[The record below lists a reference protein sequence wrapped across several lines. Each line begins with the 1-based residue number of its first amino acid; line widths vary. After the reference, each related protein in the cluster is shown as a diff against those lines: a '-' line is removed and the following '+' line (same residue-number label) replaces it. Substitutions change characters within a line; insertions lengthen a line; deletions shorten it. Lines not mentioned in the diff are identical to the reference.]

1 MSSNIKTPKQAL
13 NPAFLKQKPDRS
25 SIELFK
31 KEFIS
36 LLDKINDSESEEFH
50 KNLIIEFLNSV
61 YYKDNNYINT
71 KGRTDLVIHNGK
83 STDSPVGVLV
93 EVKKPTNKSEMVSK
107 SNLNAKSFQELVLYY
122 LRERKTSKNFEL
134 KYLIITNINEWF
146 IFDAQDF
153 ETLFYKN
160 RDLVK
165 KFEQFEAKTLSGT
178 TTDFFYTDIASGAI
192 DKVKDVIP
200 YTYFDIRDY
209 NKILRNADKE
219 DDRKLIALYK
229 FLSPVK
235 LLKLPFANDN
245 NQLNKDFYA
254 ELLHILGLEEIK
266 EKSQKFIVR
275 KAVGN
280 RDNGSVIENAINELD
295 SMDKLPRLAY
305 RGQFGNTLE
314 DQLFNVALE
323 LSITWINRILFL
335 KLLEAQIIRYHSEDK
350 KYSFLSSDK
359 IEGYD
364 DLNSLF
370 FQILARK
377 EEDRRDGY
385 IKDKF
390 SHVPYLNSSL
400 FELSELEN
408 DTIAIS
414 NLRDKAKI
422 GLYSKSVLKAKD
434 FSDGRIYPLD
444 YLLRFLDAYDFSSEG
459 SEDIQEEGK
468 PLISA
473 SVLGLIFE
481 KINGYKDG
489 SYFTPSYITMYMC
502 KDTITRTVINKFNET
517 KRWNCNTV
525 NDLYN
530 NISDLAE
537 ANAIFDSVKICDPAV
552 GSGHFLVS
560 ALNEMIALKSELGI
574 LVDRTGKRLRDY
586 RITVEND
593 ELIVSDNEFG
603 IFKYVPH
610 NHDSQR
616 VQETLFHEKQ
626 TIIENCLFGVDI
638 NPNSVKICQ
647 LRLWVELLK
656 HTYYKSDTGRLETL
670 PNIDINIKCGNSLIS
685 RFALD
690 EDLKPILKGLNI
702 SIYDYKDAVSQYRNA
717 HNKEDKKRLE
727 AFISD
732 IKTNLKTEIG
742 RNDKNSRNLLK
753 WQRELSKVNAPSLF
767 ELTPKE
773 QKAIK
778 TKITEAQKNI
788 DKYKSII
795 DEIKNNKIYRNA
807 LEWRIEFPEVLNDD
821 GDFVGFDAIIG
832 NPPYMRIQGIR
843 DNDPA
848 MADMY
853 NHIYTAATGSYDLY
867 ALFTEKALTLVRDTA
882 YVNFI
887 MPVKWTNAAFGKGL
901 REVVASVNAMS
912 RIINFGSFMVFDVS
926 TYTGLQWFKK
936 NSDVLEYI
944 DIADDVTTSIEL
956 NTWLNELTEESYNKI
971 PESGLS
977 EESWVLSN
985 GPILAILEKL
995 NKQPRKLSDVFDK
1008 IFQGLATSKDDVY
1021 FLYECEA
1028 DDDYITG
1035 HSKYLDCRIKIERG
1049 LVKPL
1054 LKGED
1059 VHRYEPVKSD
1069 RFVIFP
1075 YRKDGDSAILYTEQ
1089 ELDSCFPLGYAYL
1102 KQCETA
1108 LRGRE
1113 KGRFNLDGEWFQY
1126 SRKQGISSAEC
1137 EKLVAPEISKGG
1149 NFSYDKKGEF
1159 YSTTKI
1165 YGYIKK
1171 EGIPE
1176 DYNFWLGLLNSQL
1189 FWFFIQNTG
1198 YVLRGGYFTFKTD
1211 YIQPFPVPE
1220 IIPDL
1225 IYKNVSETA
1234 SQILAKKELDIKN
1247 DTSELEK
1254 TIDRIIYNLYGF
1266 DETDIKI
1273 IEEAGID
1280 GFF

>member
-1 MSSNIKTPKQAL
+1 MQPNIKTPKQAL
-13 NPAFLKQKPDRS
+13 NPAFLKQKPDRR

-36 LLDKINDSESEEFH
+36 LLDKVNDVESEEFH

-61 YYKDNNYINT
+61 YYKDNYYINT
-71 KGRTDLVIHNGK
+71 KERSDLVIHNGK
-83 STDSPVGVLV
+83 STGSPVGVLA
-93 EVKKPTNKSEMVSK
+93 EVKKPTNKFEMVSK

-122 LRERKTSKNFEL
+122 LRERKTAKNFEL
-134 KYLIITNINEWF
+134 RHLVITNINEWF
-146 IFDAQDF
+146 VFDAQDF
-153 ETLFYKN
+153 DKHFYKN
-160 RDLVK
+160 GDLVN
-165 KFEQFEAKTLSGT
+165 KFEQFEAKTLSST
-178 TTDFFYTDIASGAI
+178 STNFFYSEIASPAI
-192 DKVKDVIP
+192 EKVKTLIP
-200 YTYFDIRDY
+200 YTHFDIRDY

-229 FLSPVK
+229 FLSPTT
-235 LLKLPFANDN
+235 LLKQSFAEDN
-245 NQLNKDFYA
+245 NNLNKEFYA

-275 KAVGN
+275 KSVGN
-280 RDNGSVIENAINELD
+280 RDNGSIIENAINELD
-295 SMDKLPRLAY
+295 AMDKLSRLPNKAQY
-305 RGQFGNTLE
+305 GKTRE
-314 DQLFNVALE
+314 EQLFNVALE
-323 LSITWINRILFL
+323 LSIIWINRILFL
-335 KLLEAQIIRYHSEDK
+335 KLLEAQIIRYHNDDN
-350 KYSFLSSDK
+350 KYSFLSSDR
-359 IEGYD
+359 IDGYD

-370 FQILARK
+370 FQILAR
-377 EEDRRDGY
+377 EEKDRREGS

-408 DTIAIS
+408 YTIAIS

-422 GLYSKSVLKAKD
+422 GLYNKSALKQKD
-434 FSDGRIYPLD
+434 FSNGHIQPLD
-444 YLLRFLDAYDFSSEG
+444 YLLKFLDAYDFSSEG
-459 SEDIQEEGK
+459 SEDIQEEDK

-502 KDTITRTVINKFNET
+502 RETITRTVIRKFNET
-517 KRWNCNTV
+517 KNWECTCV

-530 NISDLAE
+530 KITDHSE
-537 ANAIFDSVKICDPAV
+537 ANAIFNSIKICDPAV

-574 LVDRTGKRLRDY
+574 LVDRNGKRLRDY
-586 RITVEND
+586 KVTVEND
-593 ELIVSDNEFG
+593 ELIISDREFG

-647 LRLWVELLK
+647 LRLWIELLK
-656 HTYYKSDTGRLETL
+656 HTYYKSDTHKLETL

-690 EDLKPILKGLNI
+690 ENLKPILADLHI
-702 SIYDYKDAVSQYRNA
+702 TIQEYKDAVSQYRNA
-717 HNKEDKKRLE
+717 HNKDDKKRLE
-727 AFISD
+727 ALIFE

-742 RNDKNSRNLLK
+742 RNDKNSRELRR
-753 WQRELSKVNAPSLF
+753 WQRELSKVNSPSLF

-773 QKAIK
+773 QKSLTA
-778 TKITEAQKNI
+778 KISLAQQNI
-788 DKYKSII
+788 DKYRNVI
-795 DEIKNNKIYRNA
+795 DEIKNNKLYLNA

-821 GDFVGFDAIIG
+821 GDFIGFDAIIG

-843 DNDPA
+843 ENDPK

-853 NHIYTAATGSYDLY
+853 NSIYTSATGSYDLY
-867 ALFTEKALTLVRDTA
+867 ALFTEKALSLVRGEA

-901 REVVASVNAMS
+901 REVVSLENAITK
-912 RIINFGSFMVFDVS
+912 IINFGSFMVFDVS

-936 NSDVLEYI
+936 NSDILEYI
-944 DIADDVTTSIEL
+944 EANDKIGTSDEL
-956 NTWLNELTEESYNKI
+956 NTWLKELSSESFNRI
-971 PESGLS
+971 PANGLS
-977 EESWVLSN
+977 ETSWVLSDSS
-985 GPILAILEKL
+985 IMEVLEKL
-995 NKQPRKLSDVFDK
+995 NRQPRRLSDIFDK

-1021 FLYECEA
+1021 FLYECEF
-1028 DDDYITG
+1028 DDQYITG
-1035 HSKYLDCRIKIERG
+1035 FSKYLNERIKIERG

-1059 VHRYEPVKSD
+1059 VHRYEPVQSD

-1075 YRKDGDSAILYTEQ
+1075 YRKDEEVAVLYTEP
-1089 ELDSCFPLGYAYL
+1089 ELESEFPLGYAYL
-1102 KQCETA
+1102 KRCESA

-1113 KGRFNLDGEWFQY
+1113 KGRLEKDSYWYKYIYPKNLVLFDN
-1126 SRKQGISSAEC
+1126 
-1137 EKLVAPEISKGG
+1137 EKLVAPEISRKG
-1149 NFSYDKKGEF
+1149 NFSYDKNGEF
-1159 YSTTKI
+1159 YSTTTV

-1171 EGIPE
+1171 PEVSESYKCLLGI
-1176 DYNFWLGLLNSQL
+1176 LNSNL
-1189 FWFFIQNTG
+1189 FWWYLINTG
-1198 YVLRGGYFTFKTD
+1198 TVLANSYFRFKPD
-1211 YIQPFPVPE
+1211 YIKPFPMPASLSEE
-1220 IIPDL
+1220 IEREIVG
-1225 IYKNVSETA
+1225 YV
-1234 SQILAKKELDIKN
+1234 
-1247 DTSELEK
+1247 
-1254 TIDRIIYNLYGF
+1254 DRIVESRSIGV
-1266 DETDIKI
+1266 DETEKEYEDKINALVYSLYDLTEDDVKLIKSTTV
-1273 IEEAGID
+1273 
-1280 GFF
+1280 

>member
-1 MSSNIKTPKQAL
+1 MQNIKTPKQSL
-13 NPAFLKQKPDRS
+13 NPAFLKQKPDRC

-36 LLDKINDSESEEFH
+36 LLDKTNDIENEEFH
-50 KNLIIEFLNSV
+50 KNLIIDFLNSV
-61 YYKDNNYINT
+61 YYKDNHYINT
-71 KGRTDLVIHNGK
+71 KGRSDLVVHNSK
-83 STDSPVGVLV
+83 SADLPVGVLV

-122 LRERKTSKNFEL
+122 LRERKSSKNFEL
-134 KYLIITNINEWF
+134 RHLIITNINEWF
-146 IFDAQDF
+146 VFDAQDF
-153 ETLFYKN
+153 ERLFYKN
-160 RDLVK
+160 SELVK

-178 TTDFFYTDIASGAI
+178 STHFFYTDIASDAI
-192 DKVKDVIP
+192 NKVQAEIP

-229 FLSPVK
+229 FLSPVQ
-235 LLKLPFANDN
+235 LLKQPFANDN
-245 NQLNKDFYA
+245 NQLNKEFYA

-266 EKSQKFIVR
+266 IKSQKFIIR
-275 KAVGN
+275 KSDGN
-280 RDNGSVIENAINELD
+280 RDNGSIIENAMNELD
-295 SMDKLPRLAY
+295 SMDKLSRLPNKW
-305 RGQFGNTLE
+305 QFGNTRE
-314 DQLFNVALE
+314 EQLFNVALE

-335 KLLEAQIIRYHSEDK
+335 KLLESQIIRYHNDNK
-350 KYSFLSSDK
+350 KYSFLSSNK

-377 EEDRRDGY
+377 EEDRRSGY

-400 FELSELEN
+400 FELSELESY
-408 DTIAIS
+408 TIAIS
-414 NLRDKAKI
+414 NLRDRARIK
-422 GLYSKSVLKAKD
+422 LYNKSVLKEKD
-434 FSDGRIYPLD
+434 FADGNIYPLD

-459 SEDIQEEGK
+459 FEDIQEEGK

-502 KDTITRTVINKFNET
+502 KDTITRTILCKFNEL
-517 KRWNCNTV
+517 KGWNCSSV

-530 NISDLAE
+530 EISDLQE
-537 ANAIFDSVKICDPAV
+537 ANDIFNSIKICDPAV

-574 LVDRTGKRLRDY
+574 LLDRNGKRLRDY
-586 RITVEND
+586 KVTVEND

-603 IFKYVPH
+603 IFKYIPH

-626 TIIENCLFGVDI
+626 IIIENCLFGVDI

-656 HTYYKSDTGRLETL
+656 HTYYRSDTNRLETL

-685 RFALD
+685 RFSLN

-702 SIYDYKDAVSQYRNA
+702 SISEYKEAVSQYRNA

-727 AFISD
+727 ILISE
-732 IKTNLKTEIG
+732 IKSNLKTEIG
-742 RNDKNSRNLLK
+742 QNDKNSRSLIK
-753 WQRELSKVNAPSLF
+753 WQKELSKYNYPNLF

-773 QKAIK
+773 QKVLKNK
-778 TKITEAQKNI
+778 TTEAQKMI

-795 DEIKNNKIYRNA
+795 EEIKNNKIFQNA

-848 MADMY
+848 MANMY
-853 NHIYTAATGSYDLY
+853 NSIYTSATGSYDLY
-867 ALFTEKALTLVRDTA
+867 ALFTEKALRLVKDEA

-901 REVVASVNAMS
+901 RKIISSENSVAK
-912 RIINFGSFMVFDVS
+912 IINFGSFMVFDVS

-936 NSDVLEYI
+936 NTKILEYVEI
-944 DIADDVTTSIEL
+944 GEEITTSTEL
-956 NTWLNELTEESYNKI
+956 NTWLNKLSIESFNKI
-971 PESGLS
+971 LS
-977 EESWVLSN
+977 DNFSKDSWVLSDSS
-985 GPILAILEKL
+985 ILAILNKL
-995 NKQPRKLSDVFDK
+995 NKQPRRISDIFDK

-1021 FLYECEA
+1021 FLYECES
-1028 DDDYITG
+1028 DEQYITG
-1035 HSKYLDCRIKIERG
+1035 LSKYLNSQVKIERG

-1059 VHRYEPVKSD
+1059 VHRYEPVSSD

-1075 YRKDGDSAILYTEQ
+1075 YQRDNDLATLYTEQ
-1089 ELDSCFPLGYAYL
+1089 ELESKYPLGYVYL
-1102 KQCETA
+1102 KQCESA

-1113 KGRFNLDGEWFQY
+1113 KGRLEKDNFWYRYIYPKNLILFDN
-1126 SRKQGISSAEC
+1126 
-1137 EKLVAPEISKGG
+1137 EKLVAPEISRKG
-1149 NFSYDKKGEF
+1149 NFCVFRRYPFTFSGDIRSLFVHFFVGRCKTNTF
-1159 YSTTKI
+1159 FLNSLLLV
-1165 YGYIKK
+1165 
-1171 EGIPE
+1171 GI
-1176 DYNFWLGLLNSQL
+1176 GLLYGQSCPDK
-1189 FWFFIQNTG
+1189 
-1198 YVLRGGYFTFKTD
+1198 LRQSVHF
-1211 YIQPFPVPE
+1211 
-1220 IIPDL
+1220 
-1225 IYKNVSETA
+1225 
-1234 SQILAKKELDIKN
+1234 
-1247 DTSELEK
+1247 
-1254 TIDRIIYNLYGF
+1254 R
-1266 DETDIKI
+1266 
-1273 IEEAGID
+1273 
-1280 GFF
+1280 

>member
-1 MSSNIKTPKQAL
+1 MQNIKTPKQSL
-13 NPAFLKQKPDRS
+13 NPAFLKQKPDRC

-36 LLDKINDSESEEFH
+36 LLDKTNDIESEEFH
-50 KNLIIEFLNSV
+50 KNLIIDFLNSV
-61 YYKDNNYINT
+61 YYKDNHYINT
-71 KGRTDLVIHNGK
+71 KGRSDLVVHNSK
-83 STDSPVGVLV
+83 SADSPVGVLV

-122 LRERKTSKNFEL
+122 LRERKSSKNFEL
-134 KYLIITNINEWF
+134 RHLIITNINEWF
-146 IFDAQDF
+146 VFDAQDF
-153 ETLFYKN
+153 ERLFYKN
-160 RDLVK
+160 NELVK
-165 KFEQFEAKTLSGT
+165 NFEQFEAKTLSGT
-178 TTDFFYTDIASGAI
+178 STNFFYTDIASDAI
-192 DKVKDVIP
+192 NKVQTEIP

-229 FLSPVK
+229 FLSPVQ
-235 LLKLPFANDN
+235 LLKQPFANDN
-245 NQLNKDFYA
+245 NQLNKEFYA

-266 EKSQKFIVR
+266 IKSQKFIVR
-275 KAVGN
+275 KSDRH
-280 RDNGSVIENAINELD
+280 RDNGSIIENAMNELD
-295 SMDKLPRLAY
+295 SMDKLSLLPNRW
-305 RGQFGNTLE
+305 QFGDTLE
-314 DQLFNVALE
+314 KQLFNVALE

-335 KLLEAQIIRYHSEDK
+335 KLLESQIIRYHNDKK

-377 EEDRRDGY
+377 EEDRREGY
-385 IKDKF
+385 IKDRF

-400 FELSELEN
+400 FEPSELEN
-408 DTIAIS
+408 YTIAIS
-414 NLRDKAKI
+414 NLRDKAKMR
-422 GLYSKSVLKAKD
+422 LYSKSMLKEKD
-434 FSDGRIYPLD
+434 FANGQIHPLD
-444 YLLRFLDAYDFSSEG
+444 YLLKFLDAYDFSSEG

-502 KDTITRTVINKFNET
+502 KDTITRTVLCKFNEL
-517 KRWNCNTV
+517 KEWNCSSVT
-525 NDLYN
+525 DLYN
-530 NISDLAE
+530 KISDLQE
-537 ANAIFDSVKICDPAV
+537 ANIIFNSIKICDPAV

-560 ALNEMIALKSELGI
+560 ALNEIIALKSELGI
-574 LVDRTGKRLRDY
+574 LLDRNGKRLRDY
-586 RITVEND
+586 KVTVEND

-603 IFKYVPH
+603 IFKYIPH

-626 TIIENCLFGVDI
+626 IIIENCLFGVDI

-656 HTYYKSDTGRLETL
+656 HTYYRSDTNRLETL

-685 RFALD
+685 RFSLN

-702 SIYDYKDAVSQYRNA
+702 SISEYKEAVSQYRNA

-727 AFISD
+727 ILISE
-732 IKTNLKTEIG
+732 IKSNLKTEIG
-742 RNDKNSRNLLK
+742 QNDKNSRNLIK
-753 WQRELSKVNAPSLF
+753 WQKELSKYNYPNLF

-773 QKAIK
+773 QKVLKNK
-778 TKITEAQKNI
+778 TTEAQKMI

-795 DEIKNNKIYRNA
+795 EGIRNNKIFQNA

-853 NHIYTAATGSYDLY
+853 NSIYTSATGSYDLY
-867 ALFTEKALTLVRDTA
+867 ALFTEKALRLVKDDA

-901 REVVASVNAMS
+901 RKVVSSENSVAK
-912 RIINFGSFMVFDVS
+912 IINFGSFMVFDVS

-936 NSDVLEYI
+936 NTNILEYVEI
-944 DIADDVTTSIEL
+944 GEEITTSTEL
-956 NTWLNELTEESYNKI
+956 NTWLNKLSIESFNKI
-971 PESGLS
+971 LSGNFS
-977 EESWVLSN
+977 EDSWVLSDSS
-985 GPILAILEKL
+985 ILAILNKL
-995 NKQPRKLSDVFDK
+995 NKQPRRISDIFDK

-1021 FLYECEA
+1021 FLYECES
-1028 DDDYITG
+1028 DEQYITG
-1035 HSKYLDCRIKIERG
+1035 LSKYLNSQVKIERG

-1059 VHRYEPVKSD
+1059 VHRYEPVSSD

-1075 YRKDGDSAILYTEQ
+1075 YQRDNDLATLYTEQ
-1089 ELDSCFPLGYAYL
+1089 ELESKFPLGYAYL
-1102 KQCETA
+1102 KQCESA

-1149 NFSYDKKGEF
+1149 NFSYDKKGPF
-1159 YSTTKI
+1159 SSTSV
-1165 YGYIKK
+1165 GSMM
-1171 EGIPE
+1171 G
-1176 DYNFWLGLLNSQL
+1176 SM
-1189 FWFFIQNTG
+1189 
-1198 YVLRGGYFTFKTD
+1198 
-1211 YIQPFPVPE
+1211 
-1220 IIPDL
+1220 
-1225 IYKNVSETA
+1225 
-1234 SQILAKKELDIKN
+1234 
-1247 DTSELEK
+1247 SELCSLFSSRMLLRNEV
-1254 TIDRIIYNLYGF
+1254 LPLPLVP
-1266 DETDIKI
+1266 DIVMVL
-1273 IEEAGID
+1273 
-1280 GFF
+1280 

>member
-1 MSSNIKTPKQAL
+1 MENKNIKTPKQAL
-13 NPAFLKQKPDRS
+13 NLAFLKQKPDRAE
-25 SIELFK
+25 IELFK

-36 LLDKINDSESEEFH
+36 LLDKINDTESEEFH
-50 KNLIIEFLNSV
+50 KNLIIDFLNSV
-61 YYKDNNYINT
+61 YYKDNHYINT
-71 KGRTDLVIHNGK
+71 KGRSDLVIHNNK
-83 STDSPVGVLV
+83 LTDSPVGVLV

-107 SNLNAKSFQELVLYY
+107 ANLNAKSFQELVLYY
-122 LRERKTSKNFEL
+122 LRERKSSKNFEL
-134 KYLIITNINEWF
+134 RHLIITNINEWF
-146 IFDAQDF
+146 VFDAQDF
-153 ETLFYKN
+153 EKLFYKN
-160 RDLVK
+160 SELVK
-165 KFEQFEAKTLSGT
+165 NFEQFEAKTLSGT
-178 TTDFFYTDIASGAI
+178 STNFFYTDIASDAI
-192 DKVKDVIP
+192 NKVQTEIS

-219 DDRKLIALYK
+219 DDKKLIALYK
-229 FLSPVK
+229 FLSPVQ
-235 LLKLPFANDN
+235 LLKQPFANDN

-266 EKSQKFIVR
+266 VKSQKFIIR
-275 KAVGN
+275 KQDGH
-280 RDNGSVIENAINELD
+280 RDNGSIIENAMNELD
-295 SMDKLPRLAY
+295 SMDKLSRLPNK
-305 RGQFGNTLE
+305 GQFGNTRE

-335 KLLEAQIIRYHSEDK
+335 KLLESQIIRYHNDNK

-377 EEDRRDGY
+377 EEDRREGY

-400 FELSELEN
+400 FELSELESY
-408 DTIAIS
+408 TIAIS
-414 NLRDKAKI
+414 NLRDRAKMR
-422 GLYSKSVLKAKD
+422 LYSKSVLKEKD
-434 FSDGRIYPLD
+434 FANGQIHPLD
-444 YLLRFLDAYDFSSEG
+444 YLLKFLDAYDFSSEG

-502 KDTITRTVINKFNET
+502 KDTIARTVLRKFNEV
-517 KRWNCNTV
+517 KGWKCSCID
-525 NDLYN
+525 DLYN
-530 NISDLAE
+530 KISDLQD
-537 ANAIFDSVKICDPAV
+537 ANIVFNSIKICDPAV

-574 LVDRTGKRLRDY
+574 LLDKNGKRLRDY
-586 RITVEND
+586 KITIEND

-603 IFKYVPH
+603 IFKYTPH

-626 TIIENCLFGVDI
+626 IIIENCLFGVDI

-656 HTYYKSDTGRLETL
+656 HTYYRSDTNRLETL

-685 RFALD
+685 RFSLN

-702 SIYDYKDAVSQYRNA
+702 SISEYKEAVSQYRNA

-727 AFISD
+727 IFISE
-732 IKTNLKTEIG
+732 IKSNLKTEIG
-742 RNDKNSRNLLK
+742 QNDKNSRSLIK
-753 WQRELSKVNAPSLF
+753 WQKELSKYNYPNLF

-773 QKAIK
+773 QKALKNK
-778 TKITEAQKNI
+778 TTEAQKMI

-795 DEIKNNKIYRNA
+795 DEIKNNKIFQNA

-853 NHIYTAATGSYDLY
+853 NSIYTSATGSYDLY
-867 ALFTEKALTLVRDTA
+867 ALFTEKALGLVKDEA

-901 REVVASVNAMS
+901 RKVVSSENAIAQ
-912 RIINFGSFMVFDVS
+912 IINFGSFMVFDVS

-936 NSDVLEYI
+936 NTNTLEYMEI
-944 DIADDVTTSIEL
+944 GEEITTSTEL
-956 NTWLNELTEESYNKI
+956 NTWLNKLSIESFNKI
-971 PESGLS
+971 PSNNFSEDPWILS
-977 EESWVLSN
+977 ESS
-985 GPILAILEKL
+985 ILAILDKL
-995 NKQPRKLSDVFDK
+995 NKQPRRISDIFDK

-1021 FLYECEA
+1021 FLYECEL
-1028 DDDYITG
+1028 DNQYVTG
-1035 HSKYLDCRIKIERG
+1035 FSKYLDSRVKIERG

-1059 VHRYEPVKSD
+1059 VHRYEPVSSD

-1075 YRKDGDSAILYTEQ
+1075 YQRDNDFAILYTEQ
-1089 ELDSCFPLGYAYL
+1089 ELESKFPLGYAYL
-1102 KQCETA
+1102 KQCESA

-1113 KGRFNLDGEWFQY
+1113 KGRFNLDGQWFQY
-1126 SRKQGISSAEC
+1126 SRKQGINFAEY

-1171 EGIPE
+1171 DSIIEN
-1176 DYNFWLGLLNSQL
+1176 YKFWLGLLNSQL

-1211 YIQPFPVPE
+1211 YIQPFPVPQV
-1220 IIPDL
+1220 ISPD
-1225 IYKNVSETA
+1225 IYSKVITAVDYILKMKEKNI
-1234 SQILAKKELDIKN
+1234 QNDISDMEDN
-1247 DTSELEK
+1247 
-1254 TIDRIIYNLYGF
+1254 IDKYIYSLYNLS
-1266 DETDIKI
+1266 EEDIAV
-1273 IEEAGID
+1273 IESDIT
-1280 GFF
+1280 

>member
-1 MSSNIKTPKQAL
+1 MQPNIKTPRQAL
-13 NPAFLKQKPDRS
+13 NPAFLKQKPDRK

-36 LLDKINDSESEEFH
+36 LLDRINDTESEEFH
-50 KNLIIEFLNSV
+50 KNLIIEFLNTV
-61 YYKDNNYINT
+61 YYKDNYYINT
-71 KGRTDLVIHNGK
+71 KGRTDLVIHNSK
-83 STDSPVGVLV
+83 SAESPVGVLV
-93 EVKKPTNKSEMVSK
+93 EVKKPTNKTEMVTK
-107 SNLNAKSFQELVLYY
+107 KNLNAKSFQELVLYY
-122 LRERKTSKNFEL
+122 LRERRSVKNFEL
-134 KYLIITNINEWF
+134 RYLIITNINEWF

-153 ETLFYKN
+153 EKLFYQNK
-160 RDLVK
+160 DLVK

-178 TTDFFYTDIASGAI
+178 TTSFFYTDIASEVI
-192 DKVKDVIP
+192 SKVQDQIA

-209 NKILRNADKE
+209 NKILRNADRE

-229 FLSPVK
+229 FLSPVQ
-235 LLKLPFANDN
+235 LLKQPFANDN
-245 NQLNKDFYA
+245 NQLNKEFYA

-266 EKSQKFIVR
+266 IKSQRFIVR
-275 KAVGN
+275 KPVGS
-280 RDNGSVIENAINELD
+280 RDNGSIIENAINELD
-295 SMDKLPRLAY
+295 SMDKLSRLPS
-305 RGQFGNTLE
+305 RGQFGNTHE
-314 DQLFNVALE
+314 EQLFSVALE

-335 KLLEAQIIRYHSEDK
+335 KLLEAQIIRYHNDDK
-350 KYSFLSSDK
+350 KYVFLSSDK

-377 EEDRRDGY
+377 EENRRESY

-408 DTIAIS
+408 YTIAIS

-422 GLYSKSVLKAKD
+422 ELYSKSILNKKE
-434 FSDGRIYPLD
+434 FSDGRVSPLD
-444 YLLRFLDAYDFSSEG
+444 YLLKFLDAYDFSSEG

-502 KDTITRTVINKFNET
+502 KDTITRTVINKFNDV
-517 KRWNCNTV
+517 KGWDCSSV

-530 NISDLAE
+530 KISDLKE
-537 ANAIFDSVKICDPAV
+537 ANNIFNSIKICDPAV

-574 LVDRTGKRLRDY
+574 LLDRTGKRLRDY
-586 RITVEND
+586 KVTVEND
-593 ELIVSDNEFG
+593 ELIISDNEFG
-603 IFKYVPH
+603 IFKYIPH

-656 HTYYKSDTGRLETL
+656 HTYYKSDMNKLETL
-670 PNIDINIKCGNSLIS
+670 PNIDINIKCGNSLVS
-685 RFALD
+685 RFSLD

-702 SIYDYKDAVSQYRNA
+702 SISEYKNAVSQYRNA

-727 AFISD
+727 AFISE

-753 WQRELSKVNAPSLF
+753 WQRELSKYNVPSLF
-767 ELTPKE
+767 EQTTKE
-773 QKAIK
+773 RKVIK
-778 TKITEAQKNI
+778 EKTAEAQKNI

-795 DEIKNNKIYRNA
+795 EEIKNNKNFRNA

-821 GDFVGFDAIIG
+821 GDFMGFDTIIG

-848 MADMY
+848 MAEMY
-853 NHIYTAATGSYDLY
+853 NSIYTSATGSYDLY
-867 ALFTEKALTLVRDTA
+867 ALFTERALTLVRDEA

-901 REVVASVNAMS
+901 RKVVSDENAIAK
-912 RIINFGSFMVFDVS
+912 IINFGSFMVFEVS

-936 NSDVLEYI
+936 GSDTLEYI
-944 DIADDVTTSIEL
+944 EISDDIANSTEL
-956 NTWLNELTEESYNKI
+956 GAWLNNLSAESFNRILTKGFSKE
-971 PESGLS
+971 P
-977 EESWVLSN
+977 WVLSE
-985 GPILAILEKL
+985 GPILEILAKL
-995 NKQPRKLSDVFDK
+995 NKQPRRIGDVFDK

-1021 FLYECEA
+1021 FLYECE
-1028 DDDYITG
+1028 DDSQYVTG
-1035 HSKYLDCRIKIERG
+1035 FSKYLGNRIRIERG

-1075 YRKDGDSAILYTEQ
+1075 YRREDDVAILFTEQ
-1089 ELDSCFPLGYAYL
+1089 ELETEFPLGYEYL
-1102 KQCETA
+1102 KQCESA

-1113 KGRFNLDGEWFQY
+1113 KGRFNLDGEL
-1126 SRKQGISSAEC
+1126 
-1137 EKLVAPEISKGG
+1137 LV
-1149 NFSYDKKGEF
+1149 
-1159 YSTTKI
+1159 
-1165 YGYIKK
+1165 
-1171 EGIPE
+1171 
-1176 DYNFWLGLLNSQL
+1176 
-1189 FWFFIQNTG
+1189 
-1198 YVLRGGYFTFKTD
+1198 
-1211 YIQPFPVPE
+1211 
-1220 IIPDL
+1220 
-1225 IYKNVSETA
+1225 
-1234 SQILAKKELDIKN
+1234 
-1247 DTSELEK
+1247 
-1254 TIDRIIYNLYGF
+1254 
-1266 DETDIKI
+1266 
-1273 IEEAGID
+1273 
-1280 GFF
+1280 